1 MIISIP
7 GNVVDVNYLKP
18 ITADT
23 GETIVNGVKFCL
35 VLLLLLLLLLL
46 PSFGYRASGIKEGQ
60 T

>member
-35 VLLLLLLLLLL
+35 VLLLL
-46 PSFGYRASGIKEGQ
+46 PSFRYRASGIKEGQ